1 MSVQDQLGL
10 HGETET
16 KENGEADE
24 GEMELRVRVER
35 EEESV
40 LKIRQKKRLSE
51 EREMERYIRAGKKML
66 LKTHWMKVLGLKDT
80 KS

>member
-1 MSVQDQLGL
+1 
-10 HGETET
+10 
-16 KENGEADE
+16 
-24 GEMELRVRVER
+24 MELRVRVER

>member
-10 HGETET
+10 HKTET

-35 EEESV
+35 EDESV